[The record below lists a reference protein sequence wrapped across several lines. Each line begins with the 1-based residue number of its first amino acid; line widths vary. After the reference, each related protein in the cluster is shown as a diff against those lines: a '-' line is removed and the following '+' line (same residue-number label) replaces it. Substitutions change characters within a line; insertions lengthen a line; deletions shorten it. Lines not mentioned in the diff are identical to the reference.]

1 MEDSTA
7 LNLDEK
13 IQKLINNYTEL
24 KNKYADLVIANA
36 ELEKELADLRNYKT
50 INSTKLMELEASTN
64 KQSEEIEF
72 LREENKSLRSQVDN
86 YDNKM
91 KEASTKIDS
100 IFDQLKDI

>member
-1 MEDSTA
+1 MEERTA

-24 KNKYADLVIANA
+24 KNKYANLVIANA
-36 ELEKELADLRNYKT
+36 ELEKELSELRNYKT
-50 INSTKLMELEASTN
+50 TNSTKLMELEASSH

-72 LREENKSLRSQVDN
+72 LRDENKSLRSQVDN

>member
-86 YDNKM
+86 YDNK
-91 KEASTKIDS
+91 
-100 IFDQLKDI
+100 